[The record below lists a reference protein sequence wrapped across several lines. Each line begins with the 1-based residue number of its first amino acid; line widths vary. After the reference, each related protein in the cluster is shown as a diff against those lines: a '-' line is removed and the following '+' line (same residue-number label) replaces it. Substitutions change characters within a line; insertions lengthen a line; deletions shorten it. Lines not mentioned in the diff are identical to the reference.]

1 MSDMWLTYA
10 AVLFGIAVAIAVVAA
25 YLRLT
30 RAAKRS
36 DGEQEGE
43 ANPAGPRLP
52 NRREDG

>member
-10 AVLFGIAVAIAVVAA
+10 AVLFGIAVAIAGVAA